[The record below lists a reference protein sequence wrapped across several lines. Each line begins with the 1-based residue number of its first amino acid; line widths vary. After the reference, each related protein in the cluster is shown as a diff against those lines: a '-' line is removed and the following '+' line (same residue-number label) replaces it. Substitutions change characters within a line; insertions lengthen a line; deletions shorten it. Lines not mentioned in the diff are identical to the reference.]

1 MKPSLRS
8 FSNALS
14 NASATHFIRA
24 DSFFPSK
31 WATLYKRRFLFSFRF
46 ATQKFFLR
54 KTRTK
59 TRVKRGSP
67 FIQRILIIV
76 YLTFIYNIRK
86 GVIHIKKKA
95 TKPRSKTNFN
105 NPKVKNLIR
114 HLEIS
119 ENRLTKADILE
130 IANKDILYQLKNEG
144 YIKETE
150 QNYYKATK
158 KLTSKME
165 KDYNESFGRSSSKA
179 HSKRV
184 YESTKLLPKHIVAER
199 NFKTGQELEKEFKRY
214 QKSISYKKSYQERL
228 TSLITTK
235 DNLYEYHKQIQR
247 SDLSNAVKLQEK
259 IDYKSRNDE
268 LTRSISIL
276 KGNACFVP
284 DYSFA
289 CTYEDSI
296 AYCNYLKNYQSTLE
310 ENTKEYRM
318 YQEAVSKISDILTMY
333 LPEQFITWS
342 IEIVTNSYASVDIER
357 HRNYEVLTG
366 QPVIYLL

>member
-1 MKPSLRS
+1 
-8 FSNALS
+8 
-14 NASATHFIRA
+14 
-24 DSFFPSK
+24 
-31 WATLYKRRFLFSFRF
+31 
-46 ATQKFFLR
+46 
-54 KTRTK
+54 
-59 TRVKRGSP
+59 
-67 FIQRILIIV
+67 
-76 YLTFIYNIRK
+76 
-86 GVIHIKKKA
+86 
-95 TKPRSKTNFN
+95 
-105 NPKVKNLIR
+105 
-114 HLEIS
+114 
-119 ENRLTKADILE
+119 
-130 IANKDILYQLKNEG
+130 
-144 YIKETE
+144 
-150 QNYYKATK
+150 
-158 KLTSKME
+158 ME